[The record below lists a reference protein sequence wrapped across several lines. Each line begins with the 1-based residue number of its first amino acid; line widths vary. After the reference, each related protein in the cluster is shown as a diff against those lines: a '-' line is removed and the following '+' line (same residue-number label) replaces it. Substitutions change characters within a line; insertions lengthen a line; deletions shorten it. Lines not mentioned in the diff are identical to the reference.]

1 LFKEWLNGIKDRVTQ
16 ISGQNYVSVPFSLEW
31 VLVGLSRLYGLGVGF
46 RLWLYQK
53 KILRQQELPC
63 FVVSIG
69 NIVAGGAGKTPMT
82 LYTAELLKKVGK
94 KPVVVSR
101 GYGGSYKED
110 SLMVFD
116 GGHVFSTPDE
126 SGDEPFMMADRR
138 LCPVVVGKNRFRAGM
153 RALDSLEPR
162 PMAVVLDD
170 GFQHIKL
177 KRDLD
182 ILLFDFKHPLGN
194 TRLLP
199 AGRLRERPESSGK
212 RADAVVFTR
221 CPEGDV
227 SRIQMKEIL
236 RFYPGRPFFKTVHQ
250 PYILRWIKKE
260 KKSPD
265 PGSDLAVLKGKTAVL
280 FSGLADNRAFYASMA
295 EHGINILYHLEFK
308 DHHRYK
314 TADFLRI
321 SRTAAE
327 KKADLILTTE
337 KDAVKIDREIKWAAD
352 VLVIGIRIRFED
364 PERFEDFLLS
374 KMEK

>member
-1 LFKEWLNGIKDRVTQ
+1 MK
-16 ISGQNYVSVPFSLEW
+16 ISGQDYTPGIFSLEW
-31 VLVGLSRLYGLGVGF
+31 FLTGLSRLYGIGVGF
-46 RLWLYQK
+46 RLRLYER
-53 KILRQQELPC
+53 KILRQKELPC

-69 NIVAGGAGKTPMT
+69 NIVAGGTGKTPMT
-82 LYTAELLKKVGK
+82 LYMAGLLKKIGK

-110 SLMVFD
+110 SLVVFD
-116 GGHVFSTPDE
+116 GSHVFSSPDE

-182 ILLFDFKHPLGN
+182 ILLFDFKNPLGN
-194 TRLLP
+194 GRLLP

-236 RFYPGRPFFKTVHQ
+236 RFYPGRPFFKTFHQ
-250 PYILRWIKKE
+250 SYILRWMKKE
-260 KKSPD
+260 KNQPEFESD
-265 PGSDLAVLKGKTAVL
+265 PAALKGKTAVL
-280 FSGLADNRAFYASMA
+280 FSGLADNRAFYSSMA
-295 EHGINILYHLEFK
+295 ECGINILYHLEFK

-314 TADFLRI
+314 TTDFLRI
-321 SRTAAE
+321 NSVAAE

-337 KDAVKIDREIKWAAD
+337 KDGVKVDRNIEWAAD
-352 VLVIGIRIRFED
+352 ALVIGLRIRFED
-364 PERFEDFLLS
+364 PERFEDFLVA